1 MHLNTS
7 YGAIQKTPRKLKMIA
22 GLLLVASAFG
32 AVLDVTSSFKAELAK
47 GKPMMVKFF
56 APWCGHCKALAPTYV
71 ELGDNAPEG
80 VVIAEVDCTVARE
93 VCQEEGVRGY
103 PTLRFYKNGEFL
115 EAYSGARD
123 LESLKAFV
131 TSKK

>member
-1 MHLNTS
+1 
-7 YGAIQKTPRKLKMIA
+7 MIA

-71 ELGDNAPEG
+71 ELSDNAPEG
-80 VVIAEVDCTVARE
+80 VVIAEVDCTKANE
-93 VCQEEGVRGY
+93 LCGSEGVEGY
-103 PTLRFYKNGEFL
+103 PTVKFYKDGKFVE
-115 EAYSGARD
+115 EYSGPREVVAMKEWIKQRM
-123 LESLKAFV
+123 
-131 TSKK
+131 